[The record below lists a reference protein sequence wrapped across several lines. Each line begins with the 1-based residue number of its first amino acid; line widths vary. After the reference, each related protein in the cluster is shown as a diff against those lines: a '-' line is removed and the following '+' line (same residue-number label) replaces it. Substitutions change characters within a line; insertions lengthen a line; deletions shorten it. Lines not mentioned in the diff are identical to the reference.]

1 MSINK
6 RSLTFEQYI
15 CLAVGLDP
23 SQYKER
29 PKPAEDLGVGDT
41 FLLDDEER
49 FKHCDK

>member
-1 MSINK
+1 MRATIAI
-6 RSLTFEQYI
+6 LTLFVQ
-15 CLAVGLDP
+15 GLDP

-41 FLLDDEER
+41 FLLDDAER